1 MKSAAKWLTLS
12 LLMLSLAAAS
22 GAGFDL
28 VSKQAKS
35 YASNAAFP
43 VTSPQLRTDRKT
55 NRISIAAAEDV
66 HITALAGPSAKMMSF
81 QIDELTNPEIRVPKG
96 TRLTLN
102 VINVDDDMPH
112 NLYLTTQAP
121 PFQRAV
127 NPTSI
132 GTGMLKPRTDGHYSG
147 VDLILK
153 AARPGAYYYVCTITG
168 HARAGMFGKI
178 VVTQ

>member
-1 MKSAAKWLTLS
+1 MKSAAKWLILP
-12 LLMLSLAAAS
+12 LLMLSLAVAS
-22 GAGFDL
+22 SAGFDL

-43 VTSPQLRTDRKT
+43 VTSPQLRIDRKT
-55 NRISIAAAEDV
+55 NLISIAAVEDV
-66 HITALAGPSAKMMSF
+66 HLTALAGPKAKMMSF
-81 QIDELTNPEIRVPKG
+81 QIDELSNPEIRVPKG

-121 PFQRAV
+121 PYQRAV
-127 NPTSI
+127 GTTPI
-132 GTGMLKPRTDGHYSG
+132 GTGMLKPQKDGHYTG
-147 VDLILK
+147 AALILK
-153 AARPGAYYYVCTITG
+153 AAKPGTYYYVCTVTG

-178 VVTQ
+178 VVTP